1 MKNSE
6 DADRVGKRGEAKHRR
21 CPLVEILEW
30 GIWRMQITLGRGER
44 PNVGFRAIMCKTID
58 PQSMC
63 RFVRTLRVL
72 IGIF

>member
-30 GIWRMQITLGRGER
+30 GTRRMQIALGRGER
-44 PNVGFRAIMCKTID
+44 PNIGGALWLKYWNGEFGGCKSRWEEERGQT
-58 PQSMC
+58 
-63 RFVRTLRVL
+63 
-72 IGIF
+72 